1 MYDIYNPNLRRFF
14 PVVMQKYVLLA
25 ILTIATLCAV
35 KLTCADYGSKV
46 QLLELD
52 IGNNR
57 YLVFPGITRLSEGN
71 YIRFCHIG
79 HKITPYVLINTKEQE
94 YLADI
99 KITEGK
105 SNLHGMIAIPES
117 VNYRDILG
125 LRINGHH
132 FEWQTNN

>member
-1 MYDIYNPNLRRFF
+1 
-14 PVVMQKYVLLA
+14 MQKYVLLA
-25 ILTIATLCAV
+25 ILTIATLCVV
-35 KLTCADYGSKV
+35 KLACADYGPRV
-46 QLLELD
+46 HLLELD

-79 HKITPYVLINTKEQE
+79 HQITPYVLIDTKEQE

-132 FEWQTNN
+132 FEWQPDN